1 MVKSGIFSAALM
13 AMMVSTAQA
22 NQDPTAPLGW
32 QAPAKKQTSHRARL
46 PDLQSIICAEES
58 NCTVIMNDVAIGLG
72 GRVSGYT
79 LSEIN
84 NDHVTVTRG
93 GKQWR
98 LELFAENI
106 KTN

>member
-1 MVKSGIFSAALM
+1 MGKSGIFAAALM
-13 AMMVSTAQA
+13 AMLVSTAHA
-22 NQDPTAPLGW
+22 SQDPTAPLGW
-32 QAPAKKQTSHRARL
+32 QAPAKKQASHRTRL
-46 PDLQSIICAEES
+46 PDLQSIICAEETD
-58 NCTVIMNDVAIGLG
+58 CTVIMNDVAIGLG

-79 LSEIN
+79 LSDIE

-98 LELFAENI
+98 IELFAENI